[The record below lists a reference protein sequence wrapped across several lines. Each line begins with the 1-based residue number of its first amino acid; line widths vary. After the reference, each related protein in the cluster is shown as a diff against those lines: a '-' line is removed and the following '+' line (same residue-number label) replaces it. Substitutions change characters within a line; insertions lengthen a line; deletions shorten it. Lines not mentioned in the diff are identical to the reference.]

1 MYKLLSL
8 LRFFSLSF
16 FFVIYV
22 HASIVSPVSID
33 MNSTI
38 DGEWTTTSDNS
49 PYTNHATTYYTFTL
63 MSREEISVELSSLN
77 HISKLYLLDSNH
89 NILQGAE
96 AMSSYDSA
104 TIIMTLDS
112 GTYIIDATTSNTLFS
127 NELGSYNLRVYE
139 STSKYSNIELNTTI
153 NNAWNSSSGVSSRSH
168 RFAAYYH
175 FSLSESKNIVIN
187 LDNSSNMKVFLLD
200 ENNTIIESALGH
212 ALGGAQIITH
222 LGIGTYTIDATTE
235 YGIEE
240 KQYTLKL
247 RENSISNHIIDL
259 NSSIYG
265 DWTINSG
272 ISSRNGLYSN
282 YYTFTLNESREV
294 VIDVDSCDDAMFYLL
309 DINQTII
316 NQAQNF
322 GGCYESARIVQTLN
336 AGTYII
342 DVTKQYS
349 PTIGNYVLNLREN
362 TIKMREIIIDSSI
375 NSDWTELSP
384 ISPLTNRYAEYYT
397 FSLSEKTDIY
407 LLLESSEFVKLL
419 LHDQNGTIIGSS
431 YGSNSPESARIVRT
445 LDKGSYIIEV
455 TTYFGAQ
462 LGNFL
467 LTYGQNSVKKTNI
480 LFNQIVQDNV
490 KSNSGYSPR
499 SQNHA
504 EQYTF
509 TLTESKEVNL
519 TISQNAGAVLYL
531 LDSNNN
537 ILDSL
542 NTDISQHNTIT
553 KKLIAGTYR
562 VEITTYMRGVF
573 PRYSLI
579 VNADIDT
586 PSQVSTTK
594 SIINAYGVTIN
605 WVSNSHN
612 TVGYKIY
619 LDGTQIADVDAS
631 NNSYTIGGLSTD
643 SEYSY
648 SIVAY
653 NSAGESNPVF
663 GNIRTKKDD
672 YAWLVP
678 IQHMILN

>member
-1 MYKLLSL
+1 MHKLLQL
-8 LRFFSLSF
+8 FRFFSVF
-16 FFVIYV
+16 FCFVIHV
-22 HASIVSPVSID
+22 HASIVSPVLID

-63 MSREEISVELSSLN
+63 MTRKEISIELSSLN
-77 HISKLYLLDSNH
+77 HISKLYVLDNNH
-89 NILQGAE
+89 NILKEGE
-96 AMSSYDSA
+96 AVSSYDSA
-104 TIIMTLDS
+104 NIIMTLDS
-112 GTYIIDATTSNTLFS
+112 GTYIVDATTSNTLFS

-153 NNAWNSSSGVSSRSH
+153 NNALNSSSGVSSRSH
-168 RFAAYYH
+168 RFADYYH
-175 FSLSESKNIVIN
+175 FSLSDSKNIVITLN
-187 LDNSSNMKVFLLD
+187 NSSNMKVFLLD
-200 ENNTIIESALGH
+200 ENNSIIDSAVGN

-222 LGIGTYTIDATTE
+222 LRIGTYTIDATTE

-272 ISSRNGLYSN
+272 ISPRNGLYSN

-294 VIDVDSCDDAMFYLL
+294 VIDIDSCDDAKFYLL

-322 GGCYESARIVQTLN
+322 GGCYESAKIVQTLN

-349 PTIGNYVLNLREN
+349 PTIGNYVLNFREN
-362 TIKMREIIIDSSI
+362 TIKMREIIIDSSV
-375 NSDWTELSP
+375 NADWTESSP
-384 ISPLTNRYAEYYT
+384 VSSLNNRYAEYYT
-397 FSLSEKTDIY
+397 FSLSEQADIF
-407 LLLESSEFVKLL
+407 LLLESSELGKILL
-419 LHDQNGTIIGSS
+419 YDVNGTIIGSS
-431 YGSNSPESARIVRT
+431 EGMSSPESARIVNT

-467 LTYGQNSVKKTNI
+467 LTYGKNRVKKTCI
-480 LFNQIVQDNV
+480 LFNQIVHDNV

-519 TISQNAGAVLYL
+519 TISQNVGTVLYL
-531 LDSNNN
+531 LDNNN
-537 ILDSL
+537 DILDSL
-542 NTDISQHNTIT
+542 NTDISQNNTIT
-553 KKLIAGTYR
+553 NNLTAGRYT
-562 VEITTYMRGVF
+562 VEVTTHTRGIL
-573 PRYSLI
+573 PRYSLL
-579 VNADIDT
+579 VNADIDIPT
-586 PSQVSTTK
+586 QVSNIK
-594 SIINAYGVTIN
+594 SIISAYGVTIN
-605 WVSNSHN
+605 WILNSNN

-619 LDGTQIADVDAS
+619 LNGIFIADVDAS
-631 NNSYTIGGLSTD
+631 QNHYVLDGLNPD
-643 SEYSY
+643 NEYEYSV
-648 SIVAY
+648 IAY
-653 NSAGESNPVF
+653 NSAGESEAVSGTF
-663 GNIRTKKDD
+663 KTKKDD
-672 YAWLVP
+672 YSWLIPVYYN
-678 IQHMILN
+678 ILN